1 LSVLCARNAGVA
13 NEFGDHCL
21 QSNDKFLR
29 STNHLEKTIIKEP
42 YQCLTAIS
50 NIHTTL

>member
-1 LSVLCARNAGVA
+1 MQNIQGKLYNAKQIQTIHGSLSYL
-13 NEFGDHCL
+13 
-21 QSNDKFLR
+21 S
-29 STNHLEKTIIKEP
+29 KTIIKEP